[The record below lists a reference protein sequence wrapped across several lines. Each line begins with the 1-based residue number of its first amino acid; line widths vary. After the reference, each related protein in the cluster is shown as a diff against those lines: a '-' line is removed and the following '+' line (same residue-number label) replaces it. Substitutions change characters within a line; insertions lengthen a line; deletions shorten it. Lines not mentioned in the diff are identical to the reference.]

1 MTTGSTSV
9 LPFSEGNFD
18 ANPCIFAVI
27 GGSGVY
33 KMKMLVGAVFY
44 HVETPFGAPSDAVAV
59 ANVSGVRCAFLP
71 RHGRDHIFTPSE
83 VNYRA
88 NIFAL
93 KKLGVQ
99 YLLSISAQGSLTEE
113 MTPGDLVVV
122 SQFFDRTYLRKNTF
136 FGNGIV
142 GHVPFGEPTC
152 PVFRKLAV
160 DTMRKALPDVTVHN
174 GGTSVTMEGPQFS
187 SKAESLNNKRMGAHL
202 IGMTTVTESK
212 LAREAEMAHCVVA
225 MVTDM
230 DAWTDEPHVDVSKV
244 MATLEKNGANA
255 QIYPQAIVEAFVAHG
270 PWESEAH
277 HAMQFAV
284 MTHVDA
290 IPEKVK
296 EDLAPL
302 LAKYPKFHPK
312 RSTN

>member
-1 MTTGSTSV
+1 MTEA
-9 LPFSEGNFD
+9 LPYSEAEFA
-18 ANPCIFAVI
+18 ANPVLFAVI

-33 KMKMLVGAVFY
+33 KMKMIASSNAKYYDVP
-44 HVETPFGAPSDAVAV
+44 TPFGAPSDAIAV
-59 ANVSGVRCAFLP
+59 AEVSGVRCAFLP

-83 VNYRA
+83 VPYRA

-99 YLLSISAQGSLTEE
+99 YLLSISAQGSLTAA
-113 MTPGDLVVV
+113 MRPGDLTVV
-122 SQFFDRTYLRKNTF
+122 SQFVDTTYLRKNTF

-152 PVFRKLAV
+152 PIFRELAV
-160 DTMRKALPDVTVHN
+160 KAIQEALPSVKVHN

-187 SKAESLNNKRMGAHL
+187 SKSESLHNKSIGAEL

-230 DAWTDEPHVDVSKV
+230 DAWTDEPHVDVSTV
-244 MATLEKNGANA
+244 MKTLEMNGANA
-255 QIYPQAIVEAFVAHG
+255 QIYPQAIIEAFVKHG
-270 PWESEAH
+270 PWASEAH
-277 HAMQFAV
+277 GALKYAV
-284 MTHVDA
+284 MTHLEA
-290 IPEKVK
+290 IPEKIKV
-296 EDLAPL
+296 DLAPL
-302 LAKYPKFHPK
+302 FAKYPQFHPK
-312 RSTN
+312 K

>member
-1 MTTGSTSV
+1 MASAPR
-9 LPFSEGNFD
+9 PFEEGDFSS
-18 ANPCIFAVI
+18 NPCVFAVI

-33 KMKMLVGAVFY
+33 KMKMLANAVFY
-44 HVETPFGAPSDAVAV
+44 AVDTPFGKPSDAVAV
-59 ANVSGVRCAFLP
+59 ALVAGVRCAFLP
-71 RHGRDHIFTPSE
+71 RHGRDHTFTPSE

-99 YLLSISAQGSLTEE
+99 FLLSISAQGSLTEE
-113 MTPGDLVVV
+113 MTPGDLTVV
-122 SQFFDRTYLRKNTF
+122 SQFIDRTYLRKNTF

-152 PVFRKLAV
+152 CIFRELAV
-160 DTMRKALPDVTVHN
+160 EAIRKALPGVRVHN

-187 SKAESLNNKRMGAHL
+187 TKAESLNNKRLGAHL

-230 DAWTDEPHVDVSKV
+230 DAWTDEPHVDVAKV
-244 MATLEKNGANA
+244 MQTLEINGANA

-270 PWESEAH
+270 PWKSEAH
-277 HAMQFAV
+277 GALEFAV
-284 MTHVDA
+284 MTHLEA
-290 IPEKVK
+290 IPEQIK

-302 LAKYPKFHPK
+302 FAKYPKFLPK
-312 RSTN
+312 RRE

>member
-1 MTTGSTSV
+1 MASAP
-9 LPFSEGNFD
+9 LPFAAGDFA

-33 KMKMLVGAVFY
+33 NMKMLQGAVFY
-44 HVETPFGAPSDAVAV
+44 TVETPFGTPSDAVAV
-59 ANVSGVRCAFLP
+59 ATVSGVRCAFLP
-71 RHGRDHIFTPSE
+71 RHGRDHTFTPSE

-93 KKLGVQ
+93 KKVGAQ
-99 YLLSISAQGSLTEE
+99 YLLSISAQGSLTQE
-113 MTPGDLVVV
+113 MVPGDLTVV
-122 SQFFDRTYLRKNTF
+122 SQFIDRTYLRKNTF

-152 PVFRKLAV
+152 PTFRKLAV
-160 DTMRKALPDVTVHN
+160 DAMRTALPAVTVHD
-174 GGTSVTMEGPQFS
+174 GGCSVTMEGPQFS
-187 SKAESLNNKRMGAHL
+187 TKAESLNNKRLGAQL

-230 DAWTDEPHVDVSKV
+230 DAWTDEPHVDVGQV
-244 MATLEKNGANA
+244 MATLAKNGANA
-255 QIYPQAIVEAFVAHG
+255 QIFPQAIVEAFVANG
-270 PWESEAH
+270 PFKSEAH
-277 HAMQFAV
+277 HALEFAV
-284 MTHVDA
+284 MTHLPA

-302 LAKYPKFHPK
+302 FAKWPKFLPASAAK
-312 RSTN
+312 Q